1 MSASEPEYKIHPL
14 AEKFPAIPPKDFE
27 ELKESIR
34 KYGLFEPIVV
44 SKEGYILDGRHRYR
58 ALMELERSP
67 SGQIAHF
74 EETVRKSKDLTEE
87 QYIYDSNIHRRH
99 LTDDQRVMLATAFA
113 PFFRKEG
120 EKAKEEGNRNGGK
133 SDPKSGP
140 SKKRDIK
147 SKKANSTV
155 GKVAAKAGVSL
166 HKAEQAIMVEEH
178 APELSSA
185 VASGEMALKDAA
197 KEAGTRA
204 RKRPSPKKPS
214 PGAFPG
220 KRHSKSSSLDYS
232 KGLWPMLAKSTPTRP
247 KRT

>member
-1 MSASEPEYKIHPL
+1 
-14 AEKFPAIPPKDFE
+14 
-27 ELKESIR
+27 
-34 KYGLFEPIVV
+34 
-44 SKEGYILDGRHRYR
+44 
-58 ALMELERSP
+58 MELERSP

-204 RKRPSPKKPS
+204 EKKTKPKKTFTRSVPRETTFEVFVL
-214 PGAFPG
+214 GLF
-220 KRHSKSSSLDYS
+220 
-232 KGLWPMLAKSTPTRP
+232 KGVMADVSQEYPDKTKEGVIKVICS
-247 KRT
+247 